1 MFIHVWIQIQILQ
14 YYTVTLRVCSIGR
27 SLIRT
32 KDCLLPQ
39 NSGSLSNHT
48 NEPPHLLKD
57 VKYSWCEQ
65 TNMFFFKNVGYYI
78 TCNIRIVEQHVFK
91 HFGVTIWIKRIF
103 WIFLKHVNYL
113 KLLQKEIR
121 WKQIEEEKT
130 NIKNIKN
137 I

>member
-1 MFIHVWIQIQILQ
+1 MYGSRSKFYSITQWRLGFVALADPWFEQRTAC
-14 YYTVTLRVCSIGR
+14 YLRTPVRWATIPMS
-27 SLIRT
+27 
-32 KDCLLPQ
+32 
-39 NSGSLSNHT
+39 HH
-48 NEPPHLLKD
+48 PHLLTD